1 MANLDK
7 PAAVPEADKA
17 ANKAVQEQLARISN
31 SVTFRGA
38 GRLRR
43 FLEFIVAETLAG
55 RKEQIKEYVVGVAVF
70 DKPDTFDPRNDPIVR
85 VQARRLRAVLERY
98 YHDEGYGAELVI
110 ELPKGGYAPVLKPRA
125 AAPARTALAVA
136 LVNRNTV
143 AVQAIAD
150 HSHQAELGYFCQGL
164 QQELVCA
171 LAQVPGIRVLASP
184 PDGRNPASGESAA
197 ALLAGGS
204 VRKSRE
210 ALRVIVHLMDGA
222 SGCYLWSDGVD
233 GELADLFALQ
243 QKAARLL
250 AAQVQSEAA
259 GGDKRQAR
267 RPAEN
272 LAARNLYLQ
281 GRYHLNQRTEE
292 SLRKAAE
299 FFERAMLEDP
309 QYALAHSGLADAYSL
324 LSHYG
329 VLAPAEVWTKTV
341 AHATT
346 GVMLDPN
353 SVEAQTSLA
362 HVKASQDWDWAGA
375 ERQFRHAISLDPGY
389 ATAHHWY
396 AMNCLSPTGRLA
408 EALDEVR
415 IAQSLDPVSAIIAR
429 DLALIYCYRREYE
442 LALEQC
448 DHTIELNPHFS
459 AAFWTLALIQQQR
472 QDFEEAAAACQRAIH
487 LSPASPRMYGALGY
501 LYALTGKRKLCLE
514 LLDKLREFSAARY
527 VSPME
532 FASVHFAMG
541 QNDTGFEWLAKACQD
556 RCIELLSIN
565 VDPRFDQPRQ
575 DRRFA
580 DVVRQLGLAS
590 DRPRPAKAPK
600 PPQTSAAGAR
610 AARRS

>member
-1 MANLDK
+1 MEN
-7 PAAVPEADKA
+7 PAAAPE
-17 ANKAVQEQLARISN
+17 ANKAVLAQLARISN

-55 RKEQIKEYVVGVAVF
+55 RKDQIKEYVVGVAVF
-70 DKPDTFDPRNDPIVR
+70 DKPESFDPRSDPIVR

-98 YHDEGYGAELVI
+98 YHEEGYGSELVI

-125 AAPARTALAVA
+125 PAPARTALAVA

-150 HSHQAELGYFCQGL
+150 HSHQGELGYFCQGL
-164 QQELVCA
+164 QQEMVCA
-171 LAQVPGIRVLASP
+171 LAQVPGLRVLATP
-184 PDGRNPASGESAA
+184 PGDGRGAAGEAAA

-233 GELADLFALQ
+233 GEMGELFVLQ

-250 AAQVQSEAA
+250 AAQVQGEI
-259 GGDKRQAR
+259 GGDKRPAR

-329 VLAPAEVWTKTV
+329 VLAPAEVWTKTA
-341 AHATT
+341 AHAAT

-375 ERQFRHAISLDPGY
+375 EHQFRHAIALDPAY

-396 AMNCLSPTGRLA
+396 AMNCLSPSGRLQ

-429 DLALIYCYRREYE
+429 DLALIHCYRREYE

-472 QDFEEAAAACQRAIH
+472 HDFEEAAAACQRAIH

-501 LYALTGKRKLCLE
+501 LYALTGKRKLCQE
-514 LLDKLREFSAARY
+514 VLDKLREFSAARY

-532 FASVHFAMG
+532 FASLHFALG

-556 RCIELLSIN
+556 RCIELLSVN

-590 DRPRPAKAPK
+590 DRPRPARAPK
-600 PPQTSAAGAR
+600 PPPASEKRAR